1 MPNYIICPN
10 CGKKINNDDL
20 KTIYKLFYAYKVCN
34 ECGSKFTKI
43 HARTN
48 VFVALYYIIIYFIC
62 IIYLILIGLYYYDK
76 ILNESTSIIIF
87 IYLLVILTVLGI
99 VSNIVNHIL
108 CKKSLEK
115 SNNGFLPII
124 ENKNGK
130 NKIQFLNEKYFK
142 EKSNDCLPTK
152 KAIVLLP
159 SSNFSVTVLVDKK
172 VELAKLHMYNVY
184 KLIHKNFMEYVLLA
198 DYKIDGE
205 NIILHIKRF
214 EECRVLS
221 SINEKYSLLTID
233 DDLICYAITYST

>member
-34 ECGSKFTKI
+34 ECGLKFTKI

-48 VFVALYYIIIYFIC
+48 VFVALFYIIIYFIC
-62 IIYLILIGLYYYDK
+62 IIYLILIGLYYYNK
-76 ILNESTSIIIF
+76 ILNESTSIIF

-99 VSNIVNHIL
+99 VLNIVNHIL

-115 SNNGFLPII
+115 SDNGFLPII
-124 ENKNGK
+124 ENKNQK
-130 NKIQFLNEKYFK
+130 NKIQFVNEKKFK
-142 EKSNDCLPTK
+142 EKNNCYLSAK

-159 SSNFSVTVLVDKK
+159 SSNLSITVLMDKK
-172 VELAKLHMYNVY
+172 AELAKLHMYNAY
-184 KLIHKNFMEYVLLA
+184 KLIHKDFMEYVILA
-198 DYKIDGE
+198 DYIIDGE

-214 EECRVLS
+214 EECQVLT